1 MEKQTQSQQAQDQ
14 QATQQA
20 QTQVY
25 FVTFS
30 HKVSPE
36 RARQI
41 VHELRRRFP
50 AKTLVFSPK
59 PQRGKKI
66 LVNFNELVAIITIP
80 YPSKQEQ
87 STKQVSMQ
95 SQGFTLKE
103 LIRNKI

>member
-41 VHELRRRFP
+41 VNELRRRFP
-50 AKTLVFSPK
+50 AKILVFSPK